1 MEATLENLNLG
12 EEEVLNF
19 ELEENE
25 TEQDDVSLCLVGRFV
40 HDRPIKFNVM
50 K

>member
-25 TEQDDVSLCLVGRFV
+25 TEQDDVSLCLV
-40 HDRPIKFNVM
+40 
-50 K
+50 